1 MPKES
6 KQAKE
11 SKESNPLNREG
22 VETLDD
28 LTEEEFKERARRFV
42 SSAEDVEIIEEEDA
56 GN

>member
-6 KQAKE
+6 KQA
-11 SKESNPLNREG
+11 KESNPLNREG